1 MDWKALVLSLKLA
14 GCATAILIGLGLP
27 IAYWLATTRRKW
39 KCVPEAL
46 FSLPMV
52 LPPTVLGFYLLVATG
67 PNSPMGALFYEATGR
82 SLPFTFAGLV
92 VALVLCNLPFAIR
105 PFTAAFAAVDPRL
118 VEMSWCLGASRA
130 RTFVRVI
137 LPLAWPGLLTGVV
150 LAFVHSV
157 GEFGVVLMVGG
168 GIPDVTRTI
177 SVSIYDDI
185 QALNYAA
192 AHRAA
197 LALTGLSVGVLSCI
211 YAFQRRVLPL

>member
-1 MDWKALVLSLKLA
+1 MDWKALLLSLKLA
-14 GCATAILIGLGLP
+14 GCATAILFCLGLP
-27 IAYWLATTRRKW
+27 VAYWLATTRRKW
-39 KCVPEAL
+39 KCIPEAL
-46 FSLPMV
+46 CSLPLV

-67 PNSPMGALFYEATGR
+67 PNSSIGALFYDATGR
-82 SLPFTFAGLV
+82 ALPFTFPGLV

-118 VEMSWCLGASRA
+118 VEMSWCLGALRA
-130 RTFVRVI
+130 RTFARVI
-137 LPLAWPGLLTGVV
+137 LPLAWPGILTGVV
-150 LAFVHSV
+150 LAFIHSI

-192 AHRAA
+192 AHRSA
-197 LALTGLSVGVLSCI
+197 LALTGLSVVVLGFI
-211 YAFQRRVLPL
+211 YAVQRRVLPL